1 MKEIDE
7 VLKKVKRFISSAS
20 AARECVRSLRYFI
33 QKDMK

>member
-7 VLKKVKRFISSAS
+7 VLKKVKMVHFIG
-20 AARECVRSLRYFI
+20 SLRYFI